1 MDFISMILILGAVI
15 ITGGAQA
22 YISMNYRRYKQEFV
36 KSGKSGFDTAREIL
50 DKNGL
55 SKVLIIET
63 SGELSDHYD
72 PSKKVVKLSHDI
84 YNGKTIAAVSV
95 ASHEC
100 GHAIQD
106 KEGYTFLRFRNS
118 IVPIVNISS
127 KLGYIAI
134 AVGWAL
140 GHMGLLWTGIAFEVV
155 ILLFQLVTLPVE
167 FDASRRA
174 LKLIKDYEIVSEDEH
189 DGAKKMLTSAALTYV
204 AGVLATLMEIL
215 RYVFIFIG
223 RDDR

>member
-1 MDFISMILILGAVI
+1 MDIISVILILIATM

-22 YISMNYRRYKQEFV
+22 YISMNYRKYKEVFV
-36 KSGKSGFDTAREIL
+36 KSEKSGFDVAREIL

-55 SKVLIIET
+55 SKVLILET
-63 SGELSDHYD
+63 EGELTDHYD

-100 GHAIQD
+100 GHAVQD
-106 KEGYTFLRFRNS
+106 RDGYHFLRFRNS
-118 IVPIVNISS
+118 IVPFVNFSS
-127 KLGYIAI
+127 KIGYIAI
-134 AVGWAL
+134 AAGLAL
-140 GHMGLLWTGIAFEVV
+140 SILNLLYIGIAFELV

-174 LKLIKDYEIVSEDEH
+174 LKLIKDYGIVSEDEH
-189 DGAKKMLTSAALTYV
+189 AGAKKMLTSAALTYV
-204 AGVLATLMEIL
+204 AGVLATLAEIL
-215 RYVFIFIG
+215 RYIFLFIG

>member
-1 MDFISMILILGAVI
+1 MDFISMILMLGAVI
-15 ITGGAQA
+15 ITGGTQA

-50 DKNGL
+50 DRNGL

-63 SGELSDHYD
+63 QGELTDHYD

-106 KEGYTFLRFRNS
+106 KDGYTFLRFRNK

-140 GHMGLLWTGIAFEVV
+140 GNMGLLWTGVAFEVV

-174 LKLIKDYEIVSEDEH
+174 LKLIKDYGIVIEEEH

-204 AGVLATLMEIL
+204 AGVLATLAEIL
-215 RYVFIFIG
+215 RYVFMFIG